1 MKLLNTIIMRI
12 ILLCAGLKQDSVI
25 SVKGE
30 FRIKIGQ
37 LINLKNVKNSSKKMR
52 FKDKK
57 KLNWSKKR
65 KYLEKSR
72 KSKLKWKDWNKQKH
86 NVRGKRNRQGLL
98 KKELNKKG

>member
-1 MKLLNTIIMRI
+1 
-12 ILLCAGLKQDSVI
+12 
-25 SVKGE
+25 
-30 FRIKIGQ
+30 
-37 LINLKNVKNSSKKMR
+37 MR

>member
-1 MKLLNTIIMRI
+1 MKKFVNENPRNVLFVMKLLNTIIMRI

-37 LINLKNVKNSSKKMR
+37 LISLKNVKNSSKKMR

-57 KLNWSKKR
+57 KLN
-65 KYLEKSR
+65 
-72 KSKLKWKDWNKQKH
+72 
-86 NVRGKRNRQGLL
+86 
-98 KKELNKKG
+98 

>member
-1 MKLLNTIIMRI
+1 MKKFVNENPRNVLFVMKLLNTIIMRI

-37 LINLKNVKNSSKKMR
+37 LISLKNVKNSNKKMR

-57 KLNWSKKR
+57 KLN
-65 KYLEKSR
+65 
-72 KSKLKWKDWNKQKH
+72 
-86 NVRGKRNRQGLL
+86 
-98 KKELNKKG
+98 

>member
-1 MKLLNTIIMRI
+1 MKKFVNENPRNVLFVMKLLNTIIMRI

-57 KLNWSKKR
+57 KLN
-65 KYLEKSR
+65 
-72 KSKLKWKDWNKQKH
+72 
-86 NVRGKRNRQGLL
+86 
-98 KKELNKKG
+98 